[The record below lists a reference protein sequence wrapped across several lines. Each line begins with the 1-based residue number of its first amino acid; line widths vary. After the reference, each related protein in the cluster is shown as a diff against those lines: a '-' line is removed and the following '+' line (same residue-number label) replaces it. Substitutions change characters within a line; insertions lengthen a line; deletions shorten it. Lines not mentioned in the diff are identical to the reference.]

1 MLNDGTV
8 ITGTSI
14 AQILTEELGTLRTTI
29 INNIRTTGQWASG
42 KTAASMA
49 VMVSGNIG
57 ELVGRKA
64 FGTLET
70 GRRGTKDNPSA
81 KVPRNFHNIIYDW
94 MQAKGV
100 HAEPMPYKT
109 SRPHKYS
116 EQERGDRTMAYFIA
130 RTIRREGTRLY
141 REGGRD
147 DVYSRAIPTTI
158 ERINSRLSGIYVASV
173 TQQIKLNTPQS

>member
-8 ITGTSI
+8 ITGAQVS
-14 AQILTEELGTLRTTI
+14 QILTEELGTLKATI
-29 INNIRTTGQWASG
+29 INNIRSTGQWASG

-49 VMVSGNIG
+49 VMVSGSIG
-57 ELVGRKA
+57 ELVGRRA

-70 GRRGTKDNPSA
+70 GRRGGR
-81 KVPRNFHNIIYDW
+81 VPRNFAAIIYDW
-94 MQAKGV
+94 MQAKGI
-100 HAEPMPYKT
+100 HADPMPYKT
-109 SRPHKYS
+109 SRPHKYT
-116 EQERGDRTMAYFIA
+116 EQERGDRTMAYFIS

-158 ERINSRLSGIYVASV
+158 ERINSRLSGIYVAAV
-173 TQQIKLNTPQS
+173 AQQIKLNTPQQ

>member
-8 ITGTSI
+8 ITGAQVS
-14 AQILTEELGTLRTTI
+14 QILTEELGTLKATI
-29 INNIRTTGQWASG
+29 INNIRTTGEWASG

-49 VMVSGNIG
+49 VMVSGSIG

-70 GRRGTKDNPSA
+70 GRRGGR
-81 KVPRNFHNIIYDW
+81 VPRNFHNIIYDW

-100 HAEPMPYKT
+100 HAQPMPYKT

-116 EQERGDRTMAYFIA
+116 EQERGDRTMAYFIS

-141 REGGRD
+141 RDGGRD
-147 DVYSRAIPTTI
+147 DVYSRAIPVTI
-158 ERINSRLSGIYVASV
+158 ERINSRLSGIYVAAV
-173 TQQIKLNTPQS
+173 TQQIKLNTPQ

>member
-8 ITGTSI
+8 ITGTQVS
-14 AQILTEELGTLRTTI
+14 QILTEELGSLRATI
-29 INNIRTTGQWASG
+29 INNIRSTGQWASG

-49 VMVSGNIG
+49 VMVSGSIG
-57 ELVGRKA
+57 ELVGRSA

-70 GRRGTKDNPSA
+70 GRRGGR
-81 KVPRNFHNIIYDW
+81 VPRNFHNIIYDW

-100 HAEPMPYKT
+100 HAQPMPYKT

-116 EQERGDRTMAYFIA
+116 EQERGDRTMAYFIS

-141 REGGRD
+141 RDGGRD
-147 DVYSRAIPTTI
+147 DVYSRAIPITI

-173 TQQIKLNTPQS
+173 TQQIKLNTQ

>member
-8 ITGTSI
+8 ITGAQVS
-14 AQILTEELGTLRTTI
+14 QILTEELGTLKATI

-49 VMVSGNIG
+49 VMVSGSIG

-70 GRRGTKDNPSA
+70 GRRGGR
-81 KVPRNFHNIIYDW
+81 VPRNFHNIIYDW

-100 HAEPMPYKT
+100 HAQPMPYKT

-116 EQERGDRTMAYFIA
+116 EQERGDRTMAYFIS
-130 RTIRREGTRLY
+130 RTIRTMGTRLY
-141 REGGRD
+141 RDGGRD
-147 DVYSRAIPTTI
+147 DVYSRAIPVTI
-158 ERINSRLSGIYVASV
+158 ERINSRLSGIYVAAI
-173 TQQIKLNTPQS
+173 TQQIKLNTPQ

>member
-14 AQILTEELGTLRTTI
+14 AQILTEELGSLKARI
-29 INNIRTTGQWASG
+29 INNIRSTGQWASG

-49 VMVSGNIG
+49 VNVSGSIG
-57 ELVGRKA
+57 ELVGRRA

-70 GRRGTKDNPSA
+70 GRRGGR
-81 KVPRNFHNIIYDW
+81 VPRNFAAIIYEW

-100 HAEPMPYKT
+100 HADPIPYKT
-109 SRPHKYS
+109 SRPHKYT

-130 RTIRREGTRLY
+130 KTIRREGTRLY
-141 REGGRD
+141 RDGGRD
-147 DVYSRAIPTTI
+147 DVYSREIPAAID
-158 ERINSRLSGIYVASV
+158 RINARLSRIFQATVE
-173 TQQIKLNTPQS
+173 QQLKSNIKEQ

>member
-8 ITGTSI
+8 ITGTQVS
-14 AQILTEELGTLRTTI
+14 QILTEELGTLKATI

-49 VMVSGNIG
+49 VMVSGSIG

-70 GRRGTKDNPSA
+70 GRRGGR
-81 KVPRNFHNIIYDW
+81 VPRNFHNIIYDW

-100 HAEPMPYKT
+100 HADPIPYKT
-109 SRPHKYS
+109 SRPHKYT

-130 RTIRREGTRLY
+130 KTIRTIGTRLY
-141 REGGRD
+141 RDGGRD
-147 DVYSRAIPTTI
+147 DVYSRAIPVTI

-173 TQQIKLNTPQS
+173 TQQIKLNTPQ

>member
-8 ITGTSI
+8 ISGAQVS
-14 AQILTEELGTLRTTI
+14 QILTEELGTLKATI
-29 INNIRTTGQWASG
+29 INNIRSTGQWASG

-49 VMVSGNIG
+49 VMVSGSIG
-57 ELVGRKA
+57 ELVGRRA

-70 GRRGTKDNPSA
+70 GRRGGR
-81 KVPRNFHNIIYDW
+81 VPRNFAAIIYDW
-94 MQAKGV
+94 MQAKGI
-100 HAEPMPYKT
+100 HADPMPYKT
-109 SRPHKYS
+109 SRPHKYT
-116 EQERGDRTMAYFIA
+116 EQERGDRTMAYFIS

-158 ERINSRLSGIYVASV
+158 ERINSRLSGIYVAAV
-173 TQQIKLNTPQS
+173 AQQIKLNTPQNN

>member
-8 ITGTSI
+8 ITGTQVS
-14 AQILTEELGTLRTTI
+14 QILTEELGTLKATI
-29 INNIRTTGQWASG
+29 INNIRSTGQWASG

-49 VMVSGNIG
+49 VMVSGSIG
-57 ELVGRKA
+57 ELVGRRA

-70 GRRGTKDNPSA
+70 GRRGGR
-81 KVPRNFHNIIYDW
+81 VPRNFHNIIYDW
-94 MQAKGV
+94 MMAKGV
-100 HAEPMPYKT
+100 HAEPIPYKT
-109 SRPHKYS
+109 SRPHKYT

-130 RTIRREGTRLY
+130 KTIRRDGTRLY

-158 ERINSRLSGIYVASV
+158 ERINSRLSGIYVAAV
-173 TQQIKLNTPQS
+173 TEQIKLNTPQS

>member
-8 ITGTSI
+8 ITGTQVS
-14 AQILTEELGTLRTTI
+14 QILTEELGTLKATI

-49 VMVSGNIG
+49 VMVSGSIG
-57 ELVGRKA
+57 ELVGRRA

-70 GRRGTKDNPSA
+70 GRRGGR
-81 KVPRNFHNIIYDW
+81 VPRNFHNIIYDW
-94 MQAKGV
+94 MMAKGV
-100 HAEPMPYKT
+100 HADPMPYKT
-109 SRPHKYS
+109 SRPHKYT

-130 RTIRREGTRLY
+130 KTIRTIGTRLY
-141 REGGRD
+141 RDGGRD
-147 DVYSRAIPTTI
+147 DVYSRVIPVTI

-173 TQQIKLNTPQS
+173 TQQIKLNTPQ

>member
-8 ITGTSI
+8 ITGTQVS
-14 AQILTEELGTLRTTI
+14 QILTEELGTLKATI
-29 INNIRTTGQWASG
+29 INNIRATGQWASG
-42 KTAASMA
+42 KTAASMQ
-49 VMVSGNIG
+49 VHVSGSIG

-70 GRRGTKDNPSA
+70 GRRGGR
-81 KVPRNFHNIIYDW
+81 VPRNFHNIIYDW
-94 MQAKGV
+94 MMAKGV

-109 SRPHKYS
+109 SRPHKYT

-130 RTIRREGTRLY
+130 KTIRTMGTRLY

-147 DVYSRAIPTTI
+147 DVYSRAIPLTI
-158 ERINSRLSGIYVASV
+158 ERINSRLSGIYVAAI
-173 TQQIKLNTPQS
+173 TEQIKLNVKEN

>member
-8 ITGTSI
+8 ITGAQVS
-14 AQILTEELGTLRTTI
+14 QILTEELGTLRATI
-29 INNIRTTGQWASG
+29 INNIRSTGQWASG

-49 VMVSGNIG
+49 VMVSGSIG

-70 GRRGTKDNPSA
+70 GRRGGS
-81 KVPRNFHNIIYDW
+81 VPRDFHTIIYDW

-100 HAEPMPYKT
+100 HAQPMPYKT
-109 SRPHKYS
+109 NRPHKYS
-116 EQERGDRTMAYFIA
+116 EQERGDRTMAYFIS

-141 REGGRD
+141 RDGGRD
-147 DVYSRAIPTTI
+147 DVYSRAIPITI
-158 ERINSRLSGIYVASV
+158 DRINSRLSGIYAA
-173 TQQIKLNTPQS
+173 TIAQQIKLNTPQ

>member
-8 ITGTSI
+8 ITGASI
-14 AQILTEELGTLRTTI
+14 SQILTEELGSLRATI
-29 INNIRTTGQWASG
+29 ISNIRATGQWASG

-49 VMVSGNIG
+49 VMVSGSMG

-70 GRRGTKDNPSA
+70 GRKGGR
-81 KVPRNFHNIIYDW
+81 VPMGFADIIYNW

-100 HAEPMPYKT
+100 HAQPMPYKT
-109 SRPHKYS
+109 SRPHKYT
-116 EQERGDRTMAYFIA
+116 EQERADRTMAYFIS
-130 RTIRREGTRLY
+130 RTIRRDGTRLY

-147 DVYSRAIPTTI
+147 DVYSRAIPMTI
-158 ERINSRLSGIYVASV
+158 ERINSRLSGIYAAVIE
-173 TQQIKLNTPQS
+173 QQIKLNTPQ

>member
-8 ITGTSI
+8 ITGTQVS
-14 AQILTEELGTLRTTI
+14 QILTEELGTLKATI
-29 INNIRTTGQWASG
+29 INNIRSTGQWASG

-49 VMVSGNIG
+49 VMVSGSIG
-57 ELVGRKA
+57 ELVGRRA

-70 GRRGTKDNPSA
+70 GRRGGR
-81 KVPRNFHNIIYDW
+81 VPRNFAAIIYDW
-94 MQAKGV
+94 MQAKGI
-100 HAEPMPYKT
+100 HADPMPYKT
-109 SRPHKYS
+109 SRPHKYT
-116 EQERGDRTMAYFIA
+116 EQERGDRTMAYFIS

-158 ERINSRLSGIYVASV
+158 ERINSRLSGIYVAAV
-173 TQQIKLNTPQS
+173 AQQIKLNTPQQ

>member
-8 ITGTSI
+8 ISGAQVS
-14 AQILTEELGTLRTTI
+14 QILTEELGTLKATI
-29 INNIRTTGQWASG
+29 INNIRSTGQWASG

-49 VMVSGNIG
+49 VMVSGSIG
-57 ELVGRKA
+57 ELVGRRA

-70 GRRGTKDNPSA
+70 GRKGGR
-81 KVPRNFHNIIYDW
+81 VPRNFAAIIYDW
-94 MQAKGV
+94 MQAKGI
-100 HAEPMPYKT
+100 HAQPMPYKT

-116 EQERGDRTMAYFIA
+116 EQERGDRTMAYFIS

-158 ERINSRLSGIYVASV
+158 ERINSRLSGIYVAAV
-173 TQQIKLNTPQS
+173 AQQIKLNTPQQ

>member
-14 AQILTEELGTLRTTI
+14 AQVLTEELGTLKARI
-29 INNIRTTGQWASG
+29 INNIRATGQWASG

-49 VMVSGNIG
+49 VMVSGSIG
-57 ELVGRKA
+57 EVV
-64 FGTLET
+64 

-94 MQAKGV
+94 MQTKGV
-100 HAEPMPYKT
+100 HADPMPYKT
-109 SRPHKYS
+109 SRPHKYT

-130 RTIRREGTRLY
+130 KTIRREGTRLY
-141 REGGRD
+141 RQGGRD
-147 DVYSRAIPTTI
+147 DVYSREIPATI
-158 ERINSRLSGIYVASV
+158 DRINARLSRIFQASV
-173 TQQIKLNTPQS
+173 EQQIKLNTKEQ

>member
-8 ITGTSI
+8 ITGAQVS
-14 AQILTEELGTLRTTI
+14 QILTEELGTLKATI

-42 KTAASMA
+42 KTAASMQ
-49 VMVSGNIG
+49 VHVSGSIG
-57 ELVGRKA
+57 ELVGRRA

-70 GRRGTKDNPSA
+70 GRRGGR
-81 KVPRNFHNIIYDW
+81 VPRNFHNIIYDW
-94 MQAKGV
+94 MMAKGV

-109 SRPHKYS
+109 SRPHKYT

-130 RTIRREGTRLY
+130 KTIRTMGTRLY
-141 REGGRD
+141 RNGGRD
-147 DVYSRAIPTTI
+147 DVYSRAIPLTI

-173 TQQIKLNTPQS
+173 TQQIKLNTKEN

>member
-8 ITGTSI
+8 ITGAQVS
-14 AQILTEELGTLRTTI
+14 QILTEELGTLKATI

-42 KTAASMA
+42 KTAASMQ
-49 VMVSGNIG
+49 VYVSGSVG
-57 ELVGRKA
+57 ELVGRRA

-70 GRRGTKDNPSA
+70 GRRGGR
-81 KVPRNFHNIIYDW
+81 VPRNFMGIIYDW
-94 MQAKGV
+94 MMAKGV

-109 SRPHKYS
+109 SRPHKYT

-130 RTIRREGTRLY
+130 KTIRREGTRLY
-141 REGGRD
+141 RNGGRD
-147 DVYSRAIPTTI
+147 DVYSRAIPITI

-173 TQQIKLNTPQS
+173 TQQIKLNVKEN

>member
-1 MLNDGTV
+1 MLNDGTI

-14 AQILTEELGTLRTTI
+14 AQILNEELGSLKATI

-42 KTAASMA
+42 KTAASMQ
-49 VMVSGNIG
+49 VHVTDNIG
-57 ELVGRKA
+57 ELVGRRA

-70 GRRGTKDNPSA
+70 GRRGGR
-81 KVPRNFHNIIYDW
+81 VPRNFLDIIYQW

-100 HAEPMPYKT
+100 HAAPIPYKT
-109 SRPHKYS
+109 SRPHKYT
-116 EQERGDRTMAYFIA
+116 EQERGDRTMAYFIT
-130 RTIRREGTRLY
+130 RTIRRDGTRLY

-147 DVYSRAIPTTI
+147 DVYSRAIPLTI

-173 TQQIKLNTPQS
+173 TQQIKLNVKEN

>member
-1 MLNDGTV
+1 MLNDGSIIGGSSIEV
-8 ITGTSI
+8 ILMEELQTLK
-14 AQILTEELGTLRTTI
+14 AQITA
-29 INNIRTTGQWASG
+29 NIRATGQWASG

-70 GRRGTKDNPSA
+70 GRRGGR
-81 KVPRNFHNIIYDW
+81 VPRNFEAIIYDW

-147 DVYSRAIPTTI
+147 DVYSRVIPLTI
-158 ERINSRLSGIYVASV
+158 ERINSRLSGIYVAAV
-173 TQQIKLNTPQS
+173 TEQIKLNTKEIQ

>member
-8 ITGTSI
+8 ITGAQVS
-14 AQILTEELGTLRTTI
+14 QILNEELGTLKATI

-49 VMVSGNIG
+49 VMVSGSIG
-57 ELVGRKA
+57 ELVGRRA

-70 GRRGTKDNPSA
+70 GRRGGR
-81 KVPRNFHNIIYDW
+81 VPRNFHNIIYDW
-94 MQAKGV
+94 MMAKGV
-100 HAEPMPYKT
+100 HADPIPYKT
-109 SRPHKYS
+109 SRPHKYT

-130 RTIRREGTRLY
+130 KTIRTIGTRLY
-141 REGGRD
+141 RDGGRD
-147 DVYSRAIPTTI
+147 DVYSRAIPVTI

-173 TQQIKLNTPQS
+173 TQQIKLNTPQ

>member
-8 ITGTSI
+8 ITGASVS
-14 AQILTEELGTLRTTI
+14 QILTEELGTLRATI
-29 INNIRTTGQWASG
+29 INNIRSTGQWASG

-49 VMVSGNIG
+49 VIVSGSIG

-70 GRRGTKDNPSA
+70 GRRGGR
-81 KVPRNFHNIIYDW
+81 VPRNFHNIIYDW

-100 HAEPMPYKT
+100 HAQPMPYKT
-109 SRPHKYS
+109 NRPHKYT
-116 EQERGDRTMAYFIA
+116 EQERGDRTMAYFIS
-130 RTIRREGTRLY
+130 TIRREGTRLY
-141 REGGRD
+141 RDGGRD
-147 DVYSRAIPTTI
+147 DVYSRAIPITI

-173 TQQIKLNTPQS
+173 TQQIKLNTQ

>member
-8 ITGTSI
+8 ISGTQV
-14 AQILTEELGTLRTTI
+14 AQILTEELGTLKATI
-29 INNIRTTGQWASG
+29 INNIRSTGQWASG

-49 VMVSGNIG
+49 VMVSGSIG
-57 ELVGRKA
+57 ELVGRRA

-70 GRRGTKDNPSA
+70 GRRGGR
-81 KVPRNFHNIIYDW
+81 VPRNFAAIIYDW
-94 MQAKGV
+94 MQAKGI
-100 HAEPMPYKT
+100 HADPMPYKT
-109 SRPHKYS
+109 SRPHKYT
-116 EQERGDRTMAYFIA
+116 EQERGDRTMAYFIS

-158 ERINSRLSGIYVASV
+158 ERINSRLSGIYVAAV
-173 TQQIKLNTPQS
+173 AQQIKLNTPQQ

>member
-8 ITGTSI
+8 ISGAQVS
-14 AQILTEELGTLRTTI
+14 QILTEELGTLKATI
-29 INNIRTTGQWASG
+29 INNIRSTGQWASG

-49 VMVSGNIG
+49 VMVSGSIG
-57 ELVGRKA
+57 ELVGRRA

-70 GRRGTKDNPSA
+70 GRKGGR
-81 KVPRNFHNIIYDW
+81 VPRNMADIIYDW
-94 MQAKGV
+94 MQAKGI
-100 HAEPMPYKT
+100 HAQPMPYKT

-116 EQERGDRTMAYFIA
+116 EQERGDRTMAYFIS

-158 ERINSRLSGIYVASV
+158 ERINSRLSGIYVAAV
-173 TQQIKLNTPQS
+173 AQQIKLNTPQQ

>member
-14 AQILTEELGTLRTTI
+14 AQILTEELGSLKARI
-29 INNIRTTGQWASG
+29 INNIRATGQWASG
-42 KTAASMA
+42 KTAASMS
-49 VMVSGNIG
+49 VNVSGSIG
-57 ELVGRKA
+57 ELVGRRA

-70 GRRGTKDNPSA
+70 GRRGGR
-81 KVPRNFHNIIYDW
+81 VPRNFAAIIYEW

-100 HAEPMPYKT
+100 HADPIPYKT
-109 SRPHKYS
+109 SRPHKYT

-130 RTIRREGTRLY
+130 KTIRRDGTRLY

-147 DVYSRAIPTTI
+147 DVYSREIPAAID
-158 ERINSRLSGIYVASV
+158 RINARLSRIFQATVE
-173 TQQIKLNTPQS
+173 QQIKSNIKEQ

>member
-14 AQILTEELGTLRTTI
+14 AQVLTEELGTLKARI

-49 VMVSGNIG
+49 VMVSGSIG
-57 ELVGRKA
+57 ELVGRRA

-70 GRRGTKDNPSA
+70 GRRGTRADPA
-81 KVPRNFHNIIYDW
+81 LKVPRNFHNIIYDW
-94 MQAKGV
+94 MMAKGV
-100 HAEPMPYKT
+100 HADPMPYKT
-109 SRPHKYS
+109 SRPHKYT

-130 RTIRREGTRLY
+130 KTIRTIGTRLY
-141 REGGRD
+141 RDGGRD
-147 DVYSRAIPTTI
+147 DVYSRAIPVTI

-173 TQQIKLNTPQS
+173 TQQIKLNTPQ